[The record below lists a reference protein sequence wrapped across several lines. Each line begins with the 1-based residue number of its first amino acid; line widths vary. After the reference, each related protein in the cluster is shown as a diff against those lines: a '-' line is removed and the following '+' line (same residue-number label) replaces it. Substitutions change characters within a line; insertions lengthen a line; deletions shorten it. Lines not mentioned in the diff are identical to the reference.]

1 MSLFIL
7 KRNKNFL
14 GKRFLN
20 GRYTRSNY
28 ITIFQNDKLFAKFYQ
43 IKNKYYLE
51 LVNRDIYVFDL
62 TKAKSGTIIKNST
75 YSDSDSDSDN
85 LRLEG
90 WFWKNSL
97 KNRKCLINVA
107 QKNSYQ
113 KLVPNTLENNR
124 LMTSNTTSDNYT
136 RFDFNSPRYLQ
147 LININQKIL
156 GDVHNLEL
164 ALENKWIYNSS
175 KNINLYNFKTE
186 VLYLLFRKI
195 GDNTFLS
202 SFCHFLSKMD
212 ALVISCLFILG

>member
-14 GKRFLN
+14 GKKFLT
-20 GRYTRSNY
+20 GKYTRSSY
-28 ITIFQNDKLFAKFYQ
+28 VTIFQNDELFATFYQ
-43 IKNKYYLE
+43 IKKKYYLE

-62 TKAKSGTIIKNST
+62 TKAKSGTIIKNSA
-75 YSDSDSDSDN
+75 DDEN

-97 KNRKCLINVA
+97 ENRKCLINVN

-113 KLVPNTLENNR
+113 RIVQENNS
-124 LMTSNTTSDNYT
+124 LLVSNTTSDNYVSV
-136 RFDFNSPRYLQ
+136 DFNTSRKVQ
-147 LININQKIL
+147 LINVNQKLL

-164 ALENKWIYNSS
+164 SLANRWIYDSS

-195 GDNTFLS
+195 GDDTFLS
-202 SFCHFLSKMD
+202 SFCQFLSPID